1 MACLFSV
8 CFCELNY
15 TLSYYNVLK
24 YFQLS
29 NLILLYYNL
38 YIKDS
43 KSCVVNV
50 SRPGA
55 ILPLSRTAIF

>member
-43 KSCVVNV
+43 K
-50 SRPGA
+50 
-55 ILPLSRTAIF
+55 